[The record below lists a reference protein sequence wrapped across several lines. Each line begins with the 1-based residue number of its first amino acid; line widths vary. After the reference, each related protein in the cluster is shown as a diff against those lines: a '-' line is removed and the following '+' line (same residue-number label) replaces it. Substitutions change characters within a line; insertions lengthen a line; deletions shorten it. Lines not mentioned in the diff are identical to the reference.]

1 MSTRG
6 GSRKRNNKLNKSKR
20 VRGPLR
26 NNRPLSLSPYVS
38 QRILLRTSTTV
49 SADATGVVSYRF
61 SLRNLTRAI
70 NGSGTYDDAVNL
82 ANIYDEYKPIR
93 MEFQFLPLFAVN
105 AFGVASLILATDYDD
120 DDTANLTSNASAFD
134 YSNRCIFDPRR
145 PKIYHPRMRDLS
157 SGFNIVAG
165 VQVPVPVSNG
175 YLDFAN
181 IPVQGVLYLRG
192 QGFPN
197 NLLLGEVYLSMLIHA
212 RGQR

>member
-1 MSTRG
+1 MSYRRKNKNG
-6 GSRKRNNKLNKSKR
+6 GARANRKKGSRPSTKNNI
-20 VRGPLR
+20 
-26 NNRPLSLSPYVS
+26 PLSLSPYVS

-82 ANIYDEYKPIR
+82 ANIYDEYKPIK

-120 DDTANLTSNASAFD
+120 DDTSNLTSNASAFD

-145 PKIYHPRMRDLS
+145 PKIYHPVMRTLN
-157 SGFNIVAG
+157 SGYNIIAG
-165 VQVPVPVSNG
+165 VPTPVSINNG
-175 YLDFAN
+175 YLDFGN

-197 NLLLGEVYLSMLIHA
+197 NLLVGEVYLSLLIHA